1 MVAMQIP
8 SDLEPQDLIKVL
20 ALKAE
25 KTEVEDLRK
34 NKTNK
39 DDSANQMRAIDII
52 HKQLTHTLVLTMEML
67 KTLLS
72 ETIDSAAVRQSKRM
86 VVMEQLVNVLNW
98 VHDFN
103 PQNVTYDHLMLP
115 ENLRALHEFSKTSGG
130 EFPKTLKLRTMQR
143 PSLESNHFR
152 TLQNDRSMRLHAS
165 HNIDEDSLKDDGE
178 SVLTI
183 SQFKNSATDS
193 SKRIHKIISR

>member
-1 MVAMQIP
+1 M
-8 SDLEPQDLIKVL
+8 L

-52 HKQLTHTLVLTMEML
+52 HKQLIHTLVLTMEML

-72 ETIDSAAVRQSKRM
+72 ETIDNASVRQNKRM
-86 VVMEQLVNVLNW
+86 QVMEQFVNVLNW

-115 ENLRALHEFSKTSGG
+115 
-130 EFPKTLKLRTMQR
+130 
-143 PSLESNHFR
+143 
-152 TLQNDRSMRLHAS
+152 
-165 HNIDEDSLKDDGE
+165 
-178 SVLTI
+178 
-183 SQFKNSATDS
+183 
-193 SKRIHKIISR
+193 